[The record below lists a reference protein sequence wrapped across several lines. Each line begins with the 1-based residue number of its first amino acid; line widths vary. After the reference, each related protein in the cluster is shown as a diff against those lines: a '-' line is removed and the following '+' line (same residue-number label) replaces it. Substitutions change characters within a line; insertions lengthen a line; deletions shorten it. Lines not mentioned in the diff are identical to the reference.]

1 MSDIRDKAFRHLGY
15 RTRTVKEM
23 RLYLR
28 DKGYSDE
35 EIEPLIQELISLR
48 YLDDYEYAKQY
59 IEYALP
65 TKRGLNR
72 IKMELIMRG
81 VLEEDIEN
89 AVMECK
95 ESLAIDE
102 LSDAISL
109 VRSIA
114 SDVSEIDEKMTASI
128 VRKLKRR
135 GYNDGDIMKAIETV
149 RRELNY
155 HDEF

>member
-1 MSDIRDKAFRHLGY
+1 
-15 RTRTVKEM
+15 
-23 RLYLR
+23 
-28 DKGYSDE
+28 
-35 EIEPLIQELISLR
+35 
-48 YLDDYEYAKQY
+48 
-59 IEYALP
+59 
-65 TKRGLNR
+65 
-72 IKMELIMRG
+72 MRG
-81 VLEEDIEN
+81 VSEEDIEN

-135 GYNDGDIMKAIETV
+135 GYNDGDIIKAIETV